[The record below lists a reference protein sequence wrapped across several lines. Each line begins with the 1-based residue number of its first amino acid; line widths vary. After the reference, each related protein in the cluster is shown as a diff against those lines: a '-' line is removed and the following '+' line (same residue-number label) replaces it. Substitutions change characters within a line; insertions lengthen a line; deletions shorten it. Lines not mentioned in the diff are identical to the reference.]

1 MAGFNQ
7 SEFLDL
13 VYGAAVEPDLWARV
27 MERFADAIGGDKGW
41 LSLLN
46 LVSGRGGGII
56 SRIDPSE
63 MDRFNQHFADRNPLH
78 LVDDPGSF
86 LRSWAPRILTDEDW
100 IDKSVLMRTEYY
112 NDFMKP
118 QDMHSCVMIRLAKQ
132 GVETATLNITRPA
145 LRGQFERADL
155 DLAEKLHPHFI
166 RAFDLGQKLAV
177 NKALSNGFATVFN
190 ESVHGLFLI
199 SGDGRV
205 EHMNP
210 AAEAMVAARRGLQ
223 LLGGKLAALDASSA
237 RGLQALIGRASAPD
251 AEARTGGSMPLTVA
265 GGVAP
270 MSATVAPVRLPTVA
284 MLGGAPAVIV
294 CVTDVEAGVK
304 LPEQRLRELF
314 GLTPAEARLA
324 LALFEGASLA
334 EAAEGLTISRY
345 TAQNHL
351 ARIFEK
357 TGVNRQATLIKL
369 MMQAVGLDLDI
380 RGDVRD
386 HA

>member
-1 MAGFNQ
+1 MTGFNQ

-13 VYGAAVEPDLWARV
+13 VYGAAVEPSLWTPV

-46 LVSGRGGGII
+46 LVSGRGGGVI

-78 LVDDPGSF
+78 LVDDPGGF

-100 IDKSVLMRTEYY
+100 IEKSTLVSTEYY

-118 QDMHSCVMIRLAKQ
+118 QDMHSCVMIRLAKH

-145 LRGQFERADL
+145 RRGQFDSADL
-155 DLAEKLHPHFI
+155 AFAQKLHPHFI
-166 RAFDLGQKLAV
+166 RAFDLGQKLAI
-177 NKALSNGFATVFN
+177 NKALNSGFAAVFN
-190 ESVHGLFLI
+190 ESVHGLFLV
-199 SGDGRV
+199 SADGRV
-205 EHMNP
+205 QHMNP
-210 AAEAMVAARRGLQ
+210 AAEAMAAARKGLQ
-223 LLGGKLAALDASSA
+223 VSGGKLFALDASASRA
-237 RGLQALIGRASAPD
+237 LQALIARAGASD
-251 AEARTGGSMPLTVA
+251 AEARTGGSMPLAAA
-265 GGVAP
+265 GCAVP

-294 CVTDVEAGVK
+294 CVTDAEAGVK
-304 LPEQRLRELF
+304 LPEHRLRDLF
-314 GLTPAEARLA
+314 GLTPAEGRVA
-324 LALFEGASLA
+324 LALFEGASVV
-334 EAAEGLTISRY
+334 EAAEGLKISRF
-345 TAQNHL
+345 TAQNQL

-369 MMQAVGLDLDI
+369 MMRAVGLDLDL
-380 RGDVRD
+380 RGGD
-386 HA
+386 A